1 MEPTHRQEVEAILAG
16 AGAEHRALLEQVSPA
31 LRASLPV
38 DATGITQAIAHLAE
52 LAGLAGELQAQQAR
66 GHQANPAVLHGRV
79 FGRAPLSADT
89 VLAAFTD
96 GARVRAG
103 ALQQLAEAAGGAPLA
118 GEVRTLLAAHPPPA
132 DAAAPEAAADLRAAY
147 AAQEQAAVT
156 IAARLDAR
164 G

>member
-1 MEPTHRQEVEAILAG
+1 MEPTHRQEIEAILAG
-16 AGAEHRALLEQVSPA
+16 ARAEHRSLLHRVSPA

-38 DATGITQAIAHLAE
+38 DATGITQAIEQLGE
-52 LAGLAGELQAQQAR
+52 LAGVSERLQAEQAQAHR
-66 GHQANPAVLHGRV
+66 ANPAVLHGRV
-79 FGRAPLSADT
+79 FGRTPLSADT

-103 ALQQLAEAAGGAPLA
+103 ALQMLAEEVGGPALA
-118 GEVRTLLAAHPPPA
+118 GEIRMLLAADPPPA

-147 AAQEQAAVT
+147 AAQEQAVVA
-156 IAARLDAR
+156 IAAHLDAR

>member
-1 MEPTHRQEVEAILAG
+1 MEPSHRQEIEAILAG
-16 AGAEHRALLEQVSPA
+16 AHAEHRSLLEHVSPA

-38 DATGITQAIAHLAE
+38 DATGITQALEHLAAV
-52 LAGLAGELQAQQAR
+52 AGLADELGAAQAR
-66 GHQANPAVLHGRV
+66 GHEANPAVLHGRV

-96 GARVRAG
+96 GARVRAL
-103 ALQQLAEAAGGAPLA
+103 ALQELAEAIGGAPLA

-147 AAQEQAAVT
+147 AAQEQATVQL
-156 IAARLDAR
+156 AAHLDAHR
-164 G
+164 

>member
-1 MEPTHRQEVEAILAG
+1 MPPTHRQDVEAILAG
-16 AGAEHRALLEQVSPA
+16 ARAEHAALLADVSPA

-38 DATGITQAIAHLAE
+38 DATGITKAIEHLAGS
-52 LAGLAGELQAQQAR
+52 AGLSGELQAEQVR

-79 FGRAPLSADT
+79 FGRTPLSADT

-103 ALQQLAEAAGGAPLA
+103 ALQRLAETIGGADLA
-118 GEVRTLLAAHPPPA
+118 GEIRTMLAAAPPPA
-132 DAAAPEAAADLRAAY
+132 GDATGEPAADLRATY
-147 AAQEQAAVT
+147 AAQEQATVR
-156 IAARLDAR
+156 IAAYLDDH